1 MAERHKDPDMTEQAK
16 TDTAQT
22 QLVVIEPTTAVALF
36 TEGHGVA
43 ELLADIRQKASSM
56 VPDVTT
62 VKGRKEIASIA
73 YAVAKTKSHLDGV
86 GKELTAKYKEIPAR
100 IDANRKLIRDTL
112 DALKEEVR
120 APLTQYEAAEEARV
134 EALQARLARLNE
146 LGSAASVEIAATQL
160 QAMLLEVE
168 QTELDDS
175 WQELLPQAT
184 VAKELAA
191 KRLGEALA
199 ARQKYEAE
207 QAELEQLRQKQ
218 AEQDRIDRE
227 RLIAEL
233 AAEQARREEENRQ
246 RLEREAAQHREQE
259 AQRQA
264 QAAQQAAEQARRNS
278 EASELARQQAEA
290 RRIAEAEQ
298 AEQRRLQAEAN
309 AARQAE
315 EAATRAAEQ
324 ERQRIAEEQRLKEEA
339 DAARA
344 ADVEH
349 RRTINQSILMD
360 LMGLGIEE
368 AKAITLIKNIA
379 NNKIAHLTIN
389 Y

>member
-1 MAERHKDPDMTEQAK
+1 M
-16 TDTAQT
+16 
-22 QLVVIEPTTAVALF
+22 
-36 TEGHGVA
+36 
-43 ELLADIRQKASSM
+43 LADIRKQATSL
-56 VPDVTT
+56 VPDLSTA
-62 VKGRKEIASIA
+62 KGRKEIASIA
-73 YAVAKTKSHLDGV
+73 FSVAKTKTYLDGF
-86 GKELTAKYKEIPAR
+86 GKELTDKYKEIPKR

-112 DALKEEVR
+112 DALKDEVR

-134 EALQARLARLNE
+134 AALQSRLARLNE
-146 LGSAASVEIAATQL
+146 LGSSASIEIAAADL
-160 QAMLLEVE
+160 QTMLLEVE
-168 QTELDDS
+168 QTALDDT

-207 QAELEQLRQKQ
+207 QAELELLRQKQ

-227 RLIAEL
+227 RLIAEQ
-233 AAEQARREEENRQ
+233 AAEQARLKEEDRQ

-264 QAAQQAAEQARRNS
+264 QAAREREEQARRDA
-278 EASELARQQAEA
+278 EAAKLARQ
-290 RRIAEAEQ
+290 
-298 AEQRRLQAEAN
+298 QAEAN

-315 EAATRAAEQ
+315 EAATRAAEL
-324 ERQRIAEEQRLKEEA
+324 ERQRIELEQTRKLQEEHR
-339 DAARA
+339 RA

-349 RRTINQSILMD
+349 RRTIHNAILMD
-360 LMGLGIEE
+360 LIGLGIEE
-368 AKAITLIKNIA
+368 EKAINLIKHIA
-379 NNKIAHLTIN
+379 SNKIDHLAIN

>member
-1 MAERHKDPDMTEQAK
+1 MSFQT
-16 TDTAQT
+16 TDLCDAHSDHLRVVAPMFKQFGGQVKFSGQVVTLKLFEDNS
-22 QLVVIEPTTAVALF
+22 LV
-36 TEGHGVA
+36 
-43 ELLADIRQKASSM
+43 
-56 VPDVTT
+56 
-62 VKGRKEIASIA
+62 
-73 YAVAKTKSHLDGV
+73 
-86 GKELTAKYKEIPAR
+86 
-100 IDANRKLIRDTL
+100 RDTL
-112 DALKEEVR
+112 DTLKDEVR
-120 APLTQYEAAEEARV
+120 APLTQYEEAEEARV
-134 EALQARLARLNE
+134 AALQSRLARLNE
-146 LGSAASVEIAATQL
+146 LGSSASIEIAAADL
-160 QAMLLEVE
+160 QVMLNEVE
-168 QTELDDS
+168 QNALDDT

-191 KRLGEALA
+191 KRLGETLA
-199 ARQKYEAE
+199 TRQKYEAE
-207 QAELEQLRQKQ
+207 QAELEELRKKQ
-218 AEQDRIDRE
+218 AEQERIDRE
-227 RLIAEL
+227 RLITEQ
-233 AAEQARREEENRQ
+233 AAEQARIQEENRQ

>member
-1 MAERHKDPDMTEQAK
+1 MTEQAK
-16 TDTAQT
+16 TETTQA
-22 QLVVIEPTTAVALF
+22 QLVVIEPTSAVALF
-36 TEGHGVA
+36 TEGQGIA
-43 ELLADIRQKASSM
+43 ELLADIRQKATSL
-56 VPDVTT
+56 VPDITT
-62 VKGRKEIASIA
+62 AKGRKEIASVA
-73 YAVAKTKSHLDGV
+73 YAVAKTKTYLDGL
-86 GKELTAKYKEIPAR
+86 GKELTDQYKAIPKK
-100 IDANRKLIRDTL
+100 IDEQRKTIRDTL
-112 DALKEEVR
+112 DALKDEVR
-120 APLTQYEAAEEARV
+120 APLTQFEEAEAARV
-134 EALQARLARLNE
+134 EALQSRLVRLNE
-146 LGSAASVEIAATQL
+146 LGSSASIEIAAADL

-168 QTELDDS
+168 QTALDDT

-184 VAKELAA
+184 LAKELAT
-191 KRLGEALA
+191 KRIGDALA

-227 RLIAEL
+227 RLIAEQ
-233 AAEQARREEENRQ
+233 AAEQARLQEENRQ

-264 QAAQQAAEQARRNS
+264 QAAREREEQARRDA
-278 EASELARQQAEA
+278 EIAELARQ
-290 RRIAEAEQ
+290 R
-298 AEQRRLQAEAN
+298 AEAN

-315 EAATRAAEQ
+315 AAATRAAEQ
-324 ERQRIAEEQRLKEEA
+324 ERQRIANEQRLKDEE

-349 RRTINQSILMD
+349 RRTINNAILMD

-368 AKAITLIKNIA
+368 EKAVNLIKHIA
-379 NNKIAHLTIN
+379 SNKIDHLTIN

>member
-1 MAERHKDPDMTEQAK
+1 MTEQAK
-16 TDTAQT
+16 TETTQA
-22 QLVVIEPTTAVALF
+22 QLVVIEPTSAVALF
-36 TEGHGVA
+36 TEGEGVEA
-43 ELLADIRQKASSM
+43 MLADIRKQATSL
-56 VPDVTT
+56 VPDLSTA
-62 VKGRKEIASIA
+62 KGRKEIASIA
-73 YAVAKTKSHLDGV
+73 FSVAKTKTYLDGF
-86 GKELTAKYKEIPAR
+86 GKELTDKYKEIPKR

-112 DALKEEVR
+112 DALKDEVR

-134 EALQARLARLNE
+134 AALQSRLARLNE
-146 LGSAASVEIAATQL
+146 LGSYASIEIAAADL
-160 QAMLLEVE
+160 QVMLNEVE
-168 QTELDDS
+168 QNALDDT

-227 RLIAEL
+227 RLIAEQ
-233 AAEQARREEENRQ
+233 AAEQARREEESRQ

-264 QAAQQAAEQARRNS
+264 LAAREREEQARRDA
-278 EASELARQQAEA
+278 EAAELARQQAEA
-290 RRIAEAEQ
+290 
-298 AEQRRLQAEAN
+298 N
-309 AARQAE
+309 AARMAE
-315 EAATRAAEQ
+315 EASARAAEQ
-324 ERQRIAEEQRLKEEA
+324 ERQRIELEQARKQQEDER
-339 DAARA
+339 RA
-344 ADVEH
+344 ADMEH
-349 RRTINQSILMD
+349 RRTINNAILMD

-368 AKAITLIKNIA
+368 GKAINLIKHIA

>member
-1 MAERHKDPDMTEQAK
+1 MNEQAK
-16 TDTAQT
+16 TETTQA
-22 QLVVIEPTTAVALF
+22 QLVAIEPTSPVALF
-36 TEGHGVA
+36 TEGEGVEA
-43 ELLADIRQKASSM
+43 MLADIRKQATSL
-56 VPDVTT
+56 VPDLSTA
-62 VKGRKEIASIA
+62 KGRKEIASIA
-73 YAVAKTKSHLDGV
+73 FSVAKTKTYLDGF
-86 GKELTAKYKEIPAR
+86 GKELTDKYKEIPKR

-112 DALKEEVR
+112 DALKDEVR

-134 EALQARLARLNE
+134 AALQSRLARLNE
-146 LGSAASVEIAATQL
+146 LGSYASIEIAAADL
-160 QAMLLEVE
+160 QVMLNEVE
-168 QTELDDS
+168 QNALDDT

-227 RLIAEL
+227 RLIAEQ
-233 AAEQARREEENRQ
+233 AAEQARLQEENRQ

-264 QAAQQAAEQARRNS
+264 QVAQQAAEQARRDS
-278 EASELARQQAEA
+278 EAAELARQQAEA
-290 RRIAEAEQ
+290 
-298 AEQRRLQAEAN
+298 N
-309 AARQAE
+309 AARMAE
-315 EAATRAAEQ
+315 EAAARAAEQ
-324 ERQRIAEEQRLKEEA
+324 ERQRIADEQRLKDEEDARRMA
-339 DAARA
+339 DRA
-344 ADVEH
+344 H
-349 RRTINQSILMD
+349 QGRINSAILMD
-360 LMGLGIEE
+360 LIGMGIEE
-368 AKAITLIKNIA
+368 DKAVTLIKHIA

>member
-1 MAERHKDPDMTEQAK
+1 MTEQAK
-16 TDTAQT
+16 TETTQA
-22 QLVVIEPTTAVALF
+22 QLVVIEPTSAVALF
-36 TEGHGVA
+36 TEGEGVEA
-43 ELLADIRQKASSM
+43 MLADIRKQATSL
-56 VPDVTT
+56 VPDLSTA
-62 VKGRKEIASIA
+62 KGRKEIASIA
-73 YAVAKTKSHLDGV
+73 FSVAKTKTYLDGF
-86 GKELTAKYKEIPAR
+86 GKELTDKYKEIPRR

-112 DALKEEVR
+112 DALKDEVR

-134 EALQARLARLNE
+134 AALQSRLARLNE
-146 LGSAASVEIAATQL
+146 LGSSASIEIAAADL
-160 QAMLLEVE
+160 QVMLNEVE
-168 QTELDDS
+168 QNALDDT

-227 RLIAEL
+227 RLIAEQ

-264 QAAQQAAEQARRNS
+264 QVAQQAAEQARRDS
-278 EASELARQQAEA
+278 EAAELARQ
-290 RRIAEAEQ
+290 
-298 AEQRRLQAEAN
+298 QAEAN

-324 ERQRIAEEQRLKEEA
+324 ERQRIADEQRLKDEEDARRMA
-339 DAARA
+339 DRA
-344 ADVEH
+344 H
-349 RRTINQSILMD
+349 QGRINSAILMD
-360 LMGLGIEE
+360 LIGMGIEE
-368 AKAITLIKNIA
+368 DKAVTLIKHIA

>member
-1 MAERHKDPDMTEQAK
+1 MTEQAK

-22 QLVVIEPTTAVALF
+22 HLVVIEPTTAVALF
-36 TEGHGVA
+36 TEGQGVA
-43 ELLADIRQKASSM
+43 ELLADIRQKATSL
-56 VPDVTT
+56 VPDTT
-62 VKGRKEIASIA
+62 TAKGRKEIASIA
-73 YAVAKTKSHLDGV
+73 HAVARTKTYLDGL
-86 GKELTAKYKEIPAR
+86 GKEQTDKFKEIPKR
-100 IDANRKLIRDTL
+100 IDANRKQIRDTL
-112 DALKEEVR
+112 DALKDEVR

-134 EALQARLARLNE
+134 AALQSRLARLNE
-146 LGSAASVEIAATQL
+146 LGSSASIEIAAADL
-160 QAMLLEVE
+160 QVMLNEVE
-168 QTELDDS
+168 QNALDDS

-218 AEQDRIDRE
+218 AEQERIDRE
-227 RLIAEL
+227 RLIAEQ

-264 QAAQQAAEQARRNS
+264 LAAREREEQARRDV
-278 EASELARQQAEA
+278 EAAELARQQAEA
-290 RRIAEAEQ
+290 
-298 AEQRRLQAEAN
+298 N
-309 AARQAE
+309 AARLAE

-324 ERQRIAEEQRLKEEA
+324 ERQRIEQELARKQQEDES
-339 DAARA
+339 RA
-344 ADVEH
+344 ADMEH
-349 RRTINQSILMD
+349 RRTINNAILMD

-368 AKAITLIKNIA
+368 GKAINLIKHIA
-379 NNKIAHLTIN
+379 GNKIDHLTIS

>member
-1 MAERHKDPDMTEQAK
+1 MTEQAK
-16 TDTAQT
+16 TDNPQA

-36 TEGHGVA
+36 TEGEGVEA
-43 ELLADIRQKASSM
+43 MLADIRKQATSL
-56 VPDVTT
+56 VPDLSTA
-62 VKGRKEIASIA
+62 KGRKEIASIA
-73 YAVAKTKSHLDGV
+73 FSVAKTKTYLDGF
-86 GKELTAKYKEIPAR
+86 GKELTDKYKEIPKR

-112 DALKEEVR
+112 DALKDEVR

-134 EALQARLARLNE
+134 AALQSRLARLNE
-146 LGSAASVEIAATQL
+146 LGSSASIEIAAADL
-160 QAMLLEVE
+160 QVMLQEVE
-168 QTELDDS
+168 QNALDDS

-184 VAKELAA
+184 VAKELAT

-227 RLIAEL
+227 RLIAEQ

-264 QAAQQAAEQARRNS
+264 QVAQQAAEQARRDS
-278 EASELARQQAEA
+278 EAAELARQ
-290 RRIAEAEQ
+290 
-298 AEQRRLQAEAN
+298 QAEAN

-324 ERQRIAEEQRLKEEA
+324 ERQRIADEQRLKDEEDARRMA
-339 DAARA
+339 DRA
-344 ADVEH
+344 H
-349 RRTINQSILMD
+349 QGRINSAILMD
-360 LMGLGIEE
+360 LIGMGIEE
-368 AKAITLIKNIA
+368 DKAVTLIKHIA

>member
-1 MAERHKDPDMTEQAK
+1 MTEQAK
-16 TDTAQT
+16 TDNTQA

-36 TEGHGVA
+36 TEGQGVA
-43 ELLADIRQKASSM
+43 ELLADIRKQATSL
-56 VPDVTT
+56 VPDLSTA
-62 VKGRKEIASIA
+62 KGRKEIASIA
-73 YAVAKTKSHLDGV
+73 FSVAKTKTYLDGF
-86 GKELTAKYKEIPAR
+86 GKELTDKYKEIPKR
-100 IDANRKLIRDTL
+100 IDANRKLIRDYL
-112 DALKEEVR
+112 DALKDEVR

-134 EALQARLARLNE
+134 AALQSRLARLNE
-146 LGSAASVEIAATQL
+146 LGSYASIEIAAADL
-160 QAMLLEVE
+160 QVMLNEVE
-168 QTELDDS
+168 QNALDDT

-246 RLEREAAQHREQE
+246 RMEREAAQHREQE

-264 QAAQQAAEQARRNS
+264 LAAREREEQARRDS
-278 EASELARQQAEA
+278 EAAELARQ
-290 RRIAEAEQ
+290 
-298 AEQRRLQAEAN
+298 QAEAN

-324 ERQRIAEEQRLKEEA
+324 ERQRIADEQRLKDEEDARRMA
-339 DAARA
+339 DRA
-344 ADVEH
+344 H
-349 RRTINQSILMD
+349 QGRINSAILMD
-360 LMGLGIEE
+360 LIGMGIEE
-368 AKAITLIKNIA
+368 DKAVTLIKHIA

>member
-1 MAERHKDPDMTEQAK
+1 MTEQAK
-16 TDTAQT
+16 TDNTQA

-36 TEGHGVA
+36 TEGQGVA
-43 ELLADIRQKASSM
+43 DLLADIRQKATSL
-56 VPDVTT
+56 VPDTT
-62 VKGRKEIASIA
+62 TAKGRKEIASIA
-73 YAVAKTKSHLDGV
+73 HAVARTKTYLDGL
-86 GKELTAKYKEIPAR
+86 GKEQTDKFKEIPKR
-100 IDANRKLIRDTL
+100 IDANRKQIRDTL
-112 DALKEEVR
+112 DALKDEVR

-134 EALQARLARLNE
+134 AALQSRLARLNE
-146 LGSAASVEIAATQL
+146 LGSSASIEIAAADL
-160 QAMLLEVE
+160 QVMLQEVE
-168 QTELDDS
+168 QNVMDDS

-184 VAKELAA
+184 VAKELAT

-199 ARQKYEAE
+199 ARQKYEVE

-227 RLIAEL
+227 RLIVEQ

-264 QAAQQAAEQARRNS
+264 QVAQQAAEQARRDS
-278 EASELARQQAEA
+278 EAAELARQ
-290 RRIAEAEQ
+290 
-298 AEQRRLQAEAN
+298 QAEAN

-315 EAATRAAEQ
+315 EAAARAAEQ
-324 ERQRIAEEQRLKEEA
+324 ERQRIADEQRQKAAE

-344 ADVEH
+344 ADMEH
-349 RRTINQSILMD
+349 RRTINNAILMD
-360 LMGLGIEE
+360 LMGLGIDEG
-368 AKAITLIKNIA
+368 KAINLIKHIA
-379 NNKIAHLTIN
+379 SNKIDHLTIN

>member
-1 MAERHKDPDMTEQAK
+1 MTEQAK
-16 TDTAQT
+16 TDNPQA

-36 TEGHGVA
+36 TEGQGVA
-43 ELLADIRQKASSM
+43 ELLAYIRQKATSL
-56 VPDVTT
+56 VPDITT
-62 VKGRKEIASIA
+62 AKGRKEIASIA
-73 YAVAKTKSHLDGV
+73 HAVARTKTYLDGL
-86 GKELTAKYKEIPAR
+86 GKEQTDKFKEIPKR
-100 IDANRKLIRDTL
+100 IDANRKQIRDTL
-112 DALKEEVR
+112 DALKDEVR
-120 APLTQYEAAEEARV
+120 APLNQYEAAEEARV
-134 EALQARLARLNE
+134 AALQSRLARLNE
-146 LGSAASVEIAATQL
+146 LGSSASIEIAAADL
-160 QAMLLEVE
+160 QAMLQEVE
-168 QTELDDS
+168 QNPLDDT

-184 VAKELAA
+184 VAKQLAA

-199 ARQKYEAE
+199 ARLKYEAE

-227 RLIAEL
+227 RLIAEQ

-264 QAAQQAAEQARRNS
+264 QAAQQTAEQARRDS

-298 AEQRRLQAEAN
+298 AELRRQEAERNAALHAEAV
-309 AARQAE
+309 AAQ
-315 EAATRAAEQ
+315 AAEQ

-368 AKAITLIKNIA
+368 DKAVTLIKHIA

>member
-1 MAERHKDPDMTEQAK
+1 MTEQAK
-16 TDTAQT
+16 TETTQA
-22 QLVVIEPTTAVALF
+22 QLVVIEPTSAVALF
-36 TEGHGVA
+36 TEGEGVEA
-43 ELLADIRQKASSM
+43 MLADIRKQATSL
-56 VPDVTT
+56 VPDLSTA
-62 VKGRKEIASIA
+62 KGRKEIASIA
-73 YAVAKTKSHLDGV
+73 FSVAKTKTYLDGF
-86 GKELTAKYKEIPAR
+86 GKELTDKYKEIPRR

-112 DALKEEVR
+112 DALKDEVR

-134 EALQARLARLNE
+134 AALQSRLARLNE
-146 LGSAASVEIAATQL
+146 LGSSASIEIAAADL
-160 QAMLLEVE
+160 QVMLQEVE
-168 QTELDDS
+168 QNALDDS

-227 RLIAEL
+227 RLIAEQ

-264 QAAQQAAEQARRNS
+264 LAAREREEQARRDA
-278 EASELARQQAEA
+278 EAAELARQQAEA
-290 RRIAEAEQ
+290 
-298 AEQRRLQAEAN
+298 N
-309 AARQAE
+309 AARMAE
-315 EAATRAAEQ
+315 EAPARAAEQ
-324 ERQRIAEEQRLKEEA
+324 ERQRIELEQARKQQEDER
-339 DAARA
+339 RA
-344 ADVEH
+344 ADMEH
-349 RRTINQSILMD
+349 RRTINNAILMD

-368 AKAITLIKNIA
+368 GKAINLIKHIA

>member
-36 TEGHGVA
+36 TKGQGIA
-43 ELLADIRQKASSM
+43 DLLADIRQKASSL

-62 VKGRKEIASIA
+62 AKGRKEIASIA

-134 EALQARLARLNE
+134 AALKERMTAFADAKQATAE
-146 LGSAASVEIAATQL
+146 LPS
-160 QAMLLEVE
+160 
-168 QTELDDS
+168 TELEHYLQQIEAIAIDDS
-175 WQELLPQAT
+175 WEEMTAQAG
-184 VAKELAA
+184 VAKDAA
-191 KRLGEALA
+191 VLHLRTVIERAKEREA
-199 ARQKYEAE
+199 QS
-207 QAELEQLRQKQ
+207 AELE
-218 AEQDRIDRE
+218 
-227 RLIAEL
+227 RL
-233 AAEQARREEENRQ
+233 
-246 RLEREAAQHREQE
+246 
-259 AQRQA
+259 RQA
-264 QAAQQAAEQARRNS
+264 QAAREQEDRERRIAEQAAAAEAQRQEQARLDAERRER
-278 EASELARQQAEA
+278 EARDREQQAIRDAEAAELARQEAEA

-298 AEQRRLQAEAN
+298 AEQRRLQAEEN
-309 AARQAE
+309 ARRQAE
-315 EAATRAAEQ
+315 EAAARAAEQ
-324 ERQRIAEEQRLKEEA
+324 ERQRIAQEQASQQEEEQR
-339 DAARA
+339 RA

-349 RRTINQSILMD
+349 RRTINNAILMD
-360 LMGLGIEE
+360 LMGLGINED
-368 AKAITLIKNIA
+368 KAINLIKQIA
-379 NNKIAHLTIN
+379 SNKIEHLSIK

>member
-1 MAERHKDPDMTEQAK
+1 MTEQAK
-16 TDTAQT
+16 TETAQT
-22 QLVVIEPTTAVALF
+22 QLVVIEPTAAVTLF
-36 TEGHGVA
+36 TEGDGIDA
-43 ELLADIRQKASSM
+43 MLADIRKQAASL

-62 VKGRKEIASIA
+62 AKGRKEIASVA
-73 YAVAKTKSHLDGV
+73 YAVAKTKTYLDGL
-86 GKELTAKYKEIPAR
+86 GKDLTAQYKAIPAR

-112 DALKEEVR
+112 DALKDEVR
-120 APLTQYEAAEEARV
+120 APLTQYEEAEVARV

-146 LGSAASVEIAATQL
+146 LGSAASIEIAAADL

-168 QTELDDS
+168 QTALDDS

-199 ARQKYEAE
+199 TRQKYEAE
-207 QAELEQLRQKQ
+207 QAELEELRKKQ
-218 AEQDRIDRE
+218 AEQERIDRE
-227 RLIAEL
+227 RLIAE
-233 AAEQARREEENRQ
+233 QARLQEESRQ

-264 QAAQQAAEQARRNS
+264 QAAQQAAEQARRDS

-298 AEQRRLQAEAN
+298 AELRRQEAERNAALHAEAV
-309 AARQAE
+309 AAQ
-315 EAATRAAEQ
+315 AAEQ
-324 ERQRIAEEQRLKEEA
+324 ERQRIAEEQRLKVEA

-368 AKAITLIKNIA
+368 AKAITLIKIIA

>member
-1 MAERHKDPDMTEQAK
+1 MTEQAK
-16 TDTAQT
+16 TETTQA
-22 QLVVIEPTTAVALF
+22 QLVVIEPTSAVALF
-36 TEGHGVA
+36 TEGEGVEA
-43 ELLADIRQKASSM
+43 MLADIRKQATSL
-56 VPDVTT
+56 VPDLSTA
-62 VKGRKEIASIA
+62 KGRKEIASIA
-73 YAVAKTKSHLDGV
+73 FSVAKTKTYLDGF
-86 GKELTAKYKEIPAR
+86 GKELTDKYKEIPKR

-112 DALKEEVR
+112 DALKDEVR

-134 EALQARLARLNE
+134 AALQSRLARLNE
-146 LGSAASVEIAATQL
+146 LGSSASIEIAAADL
-160 QAMLLEVE
+160 QVMLNEVE
-168 QTELDDS
+168 QNALDDT

-227 RLIAEL
+227 RLIAEQ

-264 QAAQQAAEQARRNS
+264 QVAQQAAEQARRDA
-278 EASELARQQAEA
+278 EAAELARQ
-290 RRIAEAEQ
+290 
-298 AEQRRLQAEAN
+298 QAEAN

-324 ERQRIAEEQRLKEEA
+324 ERQRIADEQRLKDEEDARRMA
-339 DAARA
+339 DRA
-344 ADVEH
+344 H
-349 RRTINQSILMD
+349 QGRINSAILMD
-360 LMGLGIEE
+360 LIGMGIEE
-368 AKAITLIKNIA
+368 DKAVTLIKHIA

>member
-1 MAERHKDPDMTEQAK
+1 MTEQAK
-16 TDTAQT
+16 TETTQA
-22 QLVVIEPTTAVALF
+22 QLVVIEPTSAVALF
-36 TEGHGVA
+36 TEGEGVEA
-43 ELLADIRQKASSM
+43 MLADIRKQATSL
-56 VPDVTT
+56 VPDLSTA
-62 VKGRKEIASIA
+62 KGRKEIASIA
-73 YAVAKTKSHLDGV
+73 FSVAKTKTYLDGF
-86 GKELTAKYKEIPAR
+86 GKELTDKYKEIPKR
-100 IDANRKLIRDTL
+100 IDANRKLIRDYL
-112 DALKEEVR
+112 DALKDEVR

-134 EALQARLARLNE
+134 AALQSRLARLNE
-146 LGSAASVEIAATQL
+146 LGSSASIEIAAADL
-160 QAMLLEVE
+160 QVMLLEVE
-168 QTELDDS
+168 QNALDDT

-227 RLIAEL
+227 RLIAEQ
-233 AAEQARREEENRQ
+233 AAEQARLQEENRQ

-264 QAAQQAAEQARRNS
+264 QAPREREEQARRDA
-278 EASELARQQAEA
+278 EAAELARQ
-290 RRIAEAEQ
+290 
-298 AEQRRLQAEAN
+298 QAEAN

-315 EAATRAAEQ
+315 EAAARAAEQ
-324 ERQRIAEEQRLKEEA
+324 ERQRIADEQRQKAAE

-344 ADVEH
+344 ADMEH
-349 RRTINQSILMD
+349 RRTINNAILMD
-360 LMGLGIEE
+360 LMGLGIDEG
-368 AKAITLIKNIA
+368 KAINLIKHIA
-379 NNKIAHLTIN
+379 SNKIDHLTIN

>member
-1 MAERHKDPDMTEQAK
+1 MTEQAK
-16 TDTAQT
+16 TDNTQA

-36 TEGHGVA
+36 TEGEGVEA
-43 ELLADIRQKASSM
+43 MLADIRKQATSL
-56 VPDVTT
+56 VPDLSTA
-62 VKGRKEIASIA
+62 KGRKEIASIA
-73 YAVAKTKSHLDGV
+73 FSVAKTKTYLDGF
-86 GKELTAKYKEIPAR
+86 GKELTDKYKEIPKR

-112 DALKEEVR
+112 DALKDEVR
-120 APLTQYEAAEEARV
+120 APLTQYEEAETARV

-146 LGSAASVEIAATQL
+146 LGTSASIEIAAADL
-160 QAMLLEVE
+160 HVMLLEVE
-168 QTELDDS
+168 QTALDDS
-175 WQELLPQAT
+175 WQEQLPQAT

-207 QAELEQLRQKQ
+207 QAELELLRQKQ
-218 AEQDRIDRE
+218 AEQERIDRE
-227 RLIAEL
+227 RLIAEQ
-233 AAEQARREEENRQ
+233 AAEQARLQEENRQ
-246 RLEREAAQHREQE
+246 RLEREAAQHRELE

-264 QAAQQAAEQARRNS
+264 LAAREREEQARRDA

-298 AEQRRLQAEAN
+298 AELRRQEAERNAALHAEAV
-309 AARQAE
+309 AAQ
-315 EAATRAAEQ
+315 AAEQ
-324 ERQRIAEEQRLKEEA
+324 ERQRIAEERRLKVEA

-368 AKAITLIKNIA
+368 AKAITLIKHIA
-379 NNKIAHLTIN
+379 GNKIDHLTIN

>member
-1 MAERHKDPDMTEQAK
+1 MTEQAK
-16 TDTAQT
+16 TETTQA
-22 QLVVIEPTTAVALF
+22 QLVVIEPTSAVALF
-36 TEGHGVA
+36 TEGEGVEA
-43 ELLADIRQKASSM
+43 MLADIRKQATSL
-56 VPDVTT
+56 VPDLSTA
-62 VKGRKEIASIA
+62 KGRKEIASIA
-73 YAVAKTKSHLDGV
+73 FSVAKTKTYLDGF
-86 GKELTAKYKEIPAR
+86 GKELTDKYKEIPKR

-112 DALKEEVR
+112 DALKDEVR

-134 EALQARLARLNE
+134 AALQSRLARLNE
-146 LGSAASVEIAATQL
+146 LGSYASIEIAAADL
-160 QAMLLEVE
+160 QVMLNEVE
-168 QTELDDS
+168 QNALDDT

-227 RLIAEL
+227 RLIAEQ

-264 QAAQQAAEQARRNS
+264 QVAQQAAEQARRDA
-278 EASELARQQAEA
+278 EAAELARQ
-290 RRIAEAEQ
+290 
-298 AEQRRLQAEAN
+298 QAEAN

-315 EAATRAAEQ
+315 EAAARAAEQ
-324 ERQRIAEEQRLKEEA
+324 ERQRIADEQRLKDEEDARRMA
-339 DAARA
+339 DRA
-344 ADVEH
+344 H
-349 RRTINQSILMD
+349 QGRINSAILMD
-360 LMGLGIEE
+360 LIGMGIEE
-368 AKAITLIKNIA
+368 DKAVTLIKHIA